1 MIAAAQQAA
10 EDGVEPSSESGADE
24 AEKPRLNTPL
34 AGMLP
39 PELASVDV
47 TTIFPEFR
55 PGKVKFC
62 LADGRIGRCY
72 VSLTNRASYWVGVA
86 DGCVNFKAELAL
98 EAGSL

>member
-10 EDGVEPSSESGADE
+10 EDGVAPSSESGADE
-24 AEKPRLNTPL
+24 AEKPKLNTPL

-62 LADGRIGRCY
+62 LAEGWIGHCY
-72 VSLTNRASYWVGVA
+72 VSLTSWVSYWVGVV
-86 DGCVNFKAELAL
+86 DDKAELSRKTGGL
-98 EAGSL
+98 

>member
-10 EDGVEPSSESGADE
+10 EGGMAPSSDSGADE

-62 LADGRIGRCY
+62 VADGWISRCY
-72 VSLTNRASYWVGVA
+72 VSLANWVSYWMGMV
-86 DGCVNFKAELAL
+86 DDKAELSRKT
-98 EAGSL
+98 GSL